1 MKRNDNANCPILWF
15 TWSQEELIIY
25 VGSWLQ
31 FATVRGRCK
40 LIYFEYPTGKNN
52 YRKQLVKNKENK
64 KAKNHQKQQKQ
75 KHTNKN

>member
-1 MKRNDNANCPILWF
+1 MQIAPYCDSLSR
-15 TWSQEELIIY
+15 EELIIY

-31 FATVRGRCK
+31 LRHSAWSL

-64 KAKNHQKQQKQ
+64 KAKNHQKQQTQ
-75 KHTNKN
+75 KHINKN